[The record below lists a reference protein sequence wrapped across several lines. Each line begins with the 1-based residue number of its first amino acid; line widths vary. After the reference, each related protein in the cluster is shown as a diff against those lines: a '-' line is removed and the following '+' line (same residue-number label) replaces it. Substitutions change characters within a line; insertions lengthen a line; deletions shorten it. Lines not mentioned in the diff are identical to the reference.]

1 MNTKSRTEPTEVP
14 PLVNIVG
21 EKITLGPLRKDL
33 FPIYLRWYNDLHMLR
48 ALGGIPQPLTQE
60 QQEQWYERAI
70 LGSKTSIIFAIFE
83 QGTGRPVG
91 QSGLYGID
99 YRNRTAEFAIAIG
112 EPTARGKGYGTEATQ
127 LMLDYAFTALGLHN
141 VMLRVFSFNIAGI
154 RTYIRAGYKEFGRRR
169 ECYLMGSTAW
179 DVIYMECLASEWG
192 PSSLLAEVFKPDEP
206 R

>member
-1 MNTKSRTEPTEVP
+1 MP

-48 ALGGIPQPLTQE
+48 ALGGIPQPLTLE

-141 VMLRVFSFNIAGI
+141 VMLRVFAFNHAGI
-154 RTYIRAGYKEFGRRR
+154 RTYTKAGFREFGRRR
-169 ECYLMGSTAW
+169 ECYLMGGTTW

-192 PSSLLAEVFKPDEP
+192 PSPVLAEVFTPDEP
-206 R
+206 HPPR